1 MRIISFFIVVSFL
14 FLVACGQKQVR
25 NKNVSD
31 VRMALTSQD
40 TLQVSNLVV
49 QFMDA
54 LKEERYADAV
64 VMLHKV
70 NPESPYSEP
79 ELLDNNEIVKA
90 MDRLKLIPIRTY
102 QIKEFNFKISYDNE
116 VKCVVET
123 KSTLVDSKS
132 LMLNFSLKPVRYLG
146 HWSLC
151 LND

>member
-1 MRIISFFIVVSFL
+1 
-14 FLVACGQKQVR
+14 
-25 NKNVSD
+25 
-31 VRMALTSQD
+31 MALTSQD